1 MHRYMCKINGVL
13 GMFSNLQVEELLS
26 IALGNGFS
34 SMFCAGSMEE
44 GESLL
49 GLVLCDYL
57 E

>member
-13 GMFSNLQVEELLS
+13 GMFSDLQVEELLS